1 MIYNLVIEKP
11 YEHLITV
18 WEELLDKPGEIEGE
32 RLSIRKALPQDAFML
47 DIRDEQKDTFDNSN
61 LDYLIRMH
69 AWLNQLTPMNYTV
82 FHGDKILVMITVLV
96 VLPGVAEISFL
107 TDNNFV
113 KASKLVKF
121 HMIKAF
127 QAALNELPFRR
138 IQAKVKEGFTIG
150 TTFVEKLGF
159 EQEGILKNYGPEDNY
174 ISYGLIK

>member
-18 WEELLDKPGEIEGE
+18 WEEILEKAGEVDGHK
-32 RLSIRKALPQDAFML
+32 LTIRQALPHDAFIL
-47 DIRDEQKDTFDNSN
+47 DIREEQKDTFDNKD

-82 FHGDKILVMITVLV
+82 FHGDKILMMITVLV

-113 KASKLVKF
+113 NASKPVKVS
-121 HMIKAF
+121 MIKAF
-127 QAALNELPFRR
+127 HAALRELPFRR
-138 IQAKVKEGFTIG
+138 LQAKVKEGFTIG

-159 EQEGILKNYGPEDNY
+159 EPEGVLKNYGPTDNY
-174 ISYGLIK
+174 IGYGLIK